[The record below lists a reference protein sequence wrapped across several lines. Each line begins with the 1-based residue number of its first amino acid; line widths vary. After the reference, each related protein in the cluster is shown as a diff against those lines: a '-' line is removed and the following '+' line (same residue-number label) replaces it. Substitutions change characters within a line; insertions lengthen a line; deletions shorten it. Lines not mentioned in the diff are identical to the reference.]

1 MPRPRSQSLLRRGR
15 LHRHRRG
22 ICAHR
27 GRVDP
32 PPAWLL
38 LSPAPGADSLHR
50 EHGTRNHAHPR
61 RLSSIG
67 RPGVTSIRRRLA
79 AAAGVIAV
87 VASSAASTLGRT
99 DAAAAP
105 SAAPNAGCDK
115 PRIGFLGPITG
126 DAAFIGK
133 EQLGFAKY
141 AIRKLAGGTIKLDE
155 EDTQLD
161 PAQASTTGT
170 KLHANANVLAV
181 VGPAG
186 SQEVLAVAPIY
197 KKAPRLPFISGSAT
211 ATSLTAGSIPNFF
224 RVVPND
230 SVQAPST
237 AKYIRQI
244 LKAKDVFIVDDQTAY
259 SRPLANGVQSNLRA
273 GGVKVTRN
281 SVNRSV
287 TDFSALV
294 SKIGDE
300 IDVVYLPWQIAANG
314 QIFGQQMKEQ
324 GKKAIIF
331 GSDGLD
337 SGDFKIQGSYVSAFA
352 PDIRGIKGNAAFIK
366 GYGAKFV
373 SNFGPP
379 IYVATQA
386 AIAAIK
392 KACADGDATR
402 AEVQKQLKQTLIPKT
417 VLGGNLQFTT
427 KGDVKGSKFYI
438 FKLGAGGKKT
448 LVG

>member
-1 MPRPRSQSLLRRGR
+1 MHGSTRK
-15 LHRHRRG
+15 
-22 ICAHR
+22 
-27 GRVDP
+27 
-32 PPAWLL
+32 
-38 LSPAPGADSLHR
+38 GAAAFAVL
-50 EHGTRNHAHPR
+50 
-61 RLSSIG
+61 I
-67 RPGVTSIRRRLA
+67 VTSLA
-79 AAAGVIAV
+79 I
-87 VASSAASTLGRT
+87 VASAFARADLEPTAAI
-99 DAAAAP
+99 AA
-105 SAAPNAGCDK
+105 NAGCDSPK
-115 PRIGFLGPITG
+115 IGFMGPITG

-133 EQLGFAKY
+133 EQLGFGQY
-141 AIRKLAGGTIKLDE
+141 AIRRLAKGKISLVQG
-155 EDTQLD
+155 DTQLD
-161 PAQASTTGT
+161 PAQASTVGT
-170 KLHANANVLAV
+170 KFHADPNILAV

-186 SQEVLAVAPIY
+186 SQEVLAVAPIF
-197 KKAPRLPFISGSAT
+197 KKGQRLPFISGSAT
-211 ATSLTAGSIPNFF
+211 RTSLTAGSIPNFF

-230 SVQAPST
+230 SIQAPTT

-259 SRPLANGVQSNLRA
+259 SKPLANGVQSNLRA

-281 SVNRSV
+281 SVNQKV

-337 SGDFKIQGSYVSAFA
+337 SGDFKLPGSYVSAFA
-352 PDIRGIKGNAAFIK
+352 PDIRGIKGNAPFIR
-366 GYGAKFV
+366 GYGKKFV

-379 IYVATQA
+379 IYVATNA
-386 AIAAIK
+386 AIVAIQ
-392 KACADGDATR
+392 KACADGNATR
-402 AEVQKQLKQTLIPKT
+402 AEVQKQLKATLLPKT
-417 VLGGNLQFTT
+417 VLGGNLQFTA
-427 KGDVKGSKFYI
+427 KGDVKGAKFYI

>member
-1 MPRPRSQSLLRRGR
+1 M
-15 LHRHRRG
+15 
-22 ICAHR
+22 
-27 GRVDP
+27 
-32 PPAWLL
+32 
-38 LSPAPGADSLHR
+38 
-50 EHGTRNHAHPR
+50 HGSKRK
-61 RLSSIG
+61 G
-67 RPGVTSIRRRLA
+67 A
-79 AAAGVIAV
+79 AAFAVLTIASLAI
-87 VASSAASTLGRT
+87 VASAFARSDVAPT
-99 DAAAAP
+99 AAAAP
-105 SAAPNAGCDK
+105 SASCANAT
-115 PRIGFLGPITG
+115 IGFQGPITG

-170 KLHANANVLAV
+170 KLHSNANVLAV

-186 SQEVLAVAPIY
+186 SQEVLAVAPIF
-197 KKAPRLPFISGSAT
+197 KKAQRLPFISGSAT
-211 ATSLTAGSIPNFF
+211 RTSLTNGSIPNFF

-230 SVQAPST
+230 SVQAPTT

-259 SRPLANGVQSNLRA
+259 SKPLANGVQSNLRA

-281 SVNRSV
+281 SVNQKV

-294 SKIGDE
+294 AKIGAE
-300 IDVVYLPWQIAANG
+300 IDVVYLPWQIAANA

-352 PDIRGIKGNAAFIK
+352 PDIRGIAGNAAFIR

-402 AEVQKQLKQTLIPKT
+402 AEVQKQLKATLIPKT

-427 KGDVKGSKFYI
+427 RGDVKGAKFYI

>member
-1 MPRPRSQSLLRRGR
+1 VLTIASL
-15 LHRHRRG
+15 
-22 ICAHR
+22 
-27 GRVDP
+27 
-32 PPAWLL
+32 
-38 LSPAPGADSLHR
+38 
-50 EHGTRNHAHPR
+50 
-61 RLSSIG
+61 
-67 RPGVTSIRRRLA
+67 
-79 AAAGVIAV
+79 AV
-87 VASSAASTLGRT
+87 VASALGRADVAPT
-99 DAAAAP
+99 TAAAP
-105 SAAPNAGCDK
+105 SASCANAT
-115 PRIGFLGPITG
+115 IGFQGPITG

-141 AIRKLAGGTIKLDE
+141 AIRKLAGGKIKLDE

-181 VGPAG
+181 IGPAG

-197 KKAPRLPFISGSAT
+197 RKAQRLPFISGSAT
-211 ATSLTAGSIPNFF
+211 RTSLTNGSIPNFF

-230 SVQAPST
+230 SVQAPTT
-237 AKYIRQI
+237 AKYIRQV
-244 LKAKDVFIVDDQTAY
+244 LKAKEVFIVDDQTAY
-259 SRPLANGVQSNLRA
+259 SKPLANGVQANLRA

-281 SVNRSV
+281 SVNQKV
-287 TDFSALV
+287 TDFSSLV
-294 SKIGDE
+294 SKIGDGV
-300 IDVVYLPWQIAANG
+300 DVVYLPWQIAANG

-324 GKKAIIF
+324 GKSAIIF

-352 PDIRGIKGNAAFIK
+352 PDIRGIKGNAAFIR

-392 KACADGDATR
+392 RACADGDATR
-402 AEVQKQLKQTLIPKT
+402 AEVQRQLKATLLPKT
-417 VLGGNLQFTT
+417 VLGGNLQFTAR
-427 KGDVKGSKFYI
+427 GDVKGAKFYI

>member
-1 MPRPRSQSLLRRGR
+1 M
-15 LHRHRRG
+15 
-22 ICAHR
+22 
-27 GRVDP
+27 
-32 PPAWLL
+32 
-38 LSPAPGADSLHR
+38 
-50 EHGTRNHAHPR
+50 HGSKRK
-61 RLSSIG
+61 G
-67 RPGVTSIRRRLA
+67 A
-79 AAAGVIAV
+79 AAFAVLTIASLAI
-87 VASSAASTLGRT
+87 VASAFARADIAPTAT
-99 DAAAAP
+99 AAP
-105 SAAPNAGCDK
+105 SASCTNAT
-115 PRIGFLGPITG
+115 IGFQGPITG

-181 VGPAG
+181 IGPAG

-197 KKAPRLPFISGSAT
+197 KKAQRLPFISGSAT
-211 ATSLTAGSIPNFF
+211 RTSLTNGSIPNFF

-230 SVQAPST
+230 SVQAPTT

-259 SRPLANGVQSNLRA
+259 SKPLANGVQSNLRA

-281 SVNRSV
+281 SVNQKV

-294 SKIGDE
+294 AKIGDE
-300 IDVVYLPWQIAANG
+300 IDVVYLPWQIAANA

-324 GKKAIIF
+324 GKSAIIF

-337 SGDFKIQGSYVSAFA
+337 SGDFKIVGSYVSAFA

-386 AIAAIK
+386 AISAIK

-402 AEVQKQLKQTLIPKT
+402 AEVQKQLKATLIPKT
-417 VLGGNLQFTT
+417 VLGGNLQFTAR
-427 KGDVKGSKFYI
+427 GDVKGSKFYI